1 MKKIPILILMIK
13 HVKMIHVGMYQSMP
27 LGPDTKIESLV
38 SLIRLLYHVYGLLV
52 LKHNNE
58 LFKRTNRP

>member
-1 MKKIPILILMIK
+1 MNKSPILILMIK

-38 SLIRLLYHVYGLLV
+38 SLIRLLYGLLAR
-52 LKHNNE
+52 KHNNE